1 MDPHGTLRFLPC
13 SVRVDEYGEPFV
25 MQPPI
30 GDGTITLKVFIGL
43 LKLTI
48 CFLFCVVAMNV
59 VRRGLG
65 WTMFRGFYSG
75 AVLVSVFSIPQIIGF
90 GSLVLVYIL

>member
-13 SVRVDEYGEPFV
+13 SVFFRWHEMASLFV

-43 LKLTI
+43 LSLEQ
-48 CFLFCVVAMNV
+48 F
-59 VRRGLG
+59 
-65 WTMFRGFYSG
+65 
-75 AVLVSVFSIPQIIGF
+75 VSSFV
-90 GSLVLVYIL
+90 SLP